1 MRLGQRAPYIGYR
14 SASFVANALPAGVA
28 VVMARVLGVV
38 MSVAM
43 RGRRRMIGRH
53 LRRVYGQRAGRWRV
67 ALGVQAAF
75 DSYARYWLES
85 FRLAT
90 TTPAALD
97 ASMSYEGLDIIEA
110 ALANGKG
117 VIAALPHLGGWDFG
131 GAWLTSQ
138 GYPLTVV
145 VEDLQPP
152 ELFEWFARLRA
163 GLGLTIVRHG
173 REAGGAVARAL
184 RANQVVCLLSDRDLT
199 RDGVEVEFFGERT
212 TLPAGPAT
220 LALRTGAALVPM
232 ALYYDRHGH
241 YGVVRPPIPT
251 TREGSVRADVG
262 RITQLLASELET
274 LIRRAPEQWHLFQ
287 PNWPSDFES
296 LRT

>member
-1 MRLGQRAPYIGYR
+1 MDLRQRAPYLGYR
-14 SASFVANALPAGVA
+14 GASLVANALPKAVA
-28 VVMARVLGVV
+28 VATARVLGLV

-43 RGRRRMIGRH
+43 QGRRRMITRH
-53 LRRVYGQRAGRWRV
+53 LRRVYGHRAGRLRLMV
-67 ALGVQAAF
+67 RVQAAF

-90 TTPAALD
+90 TTPDELD
-97 ASMSYEGLDIIEA
+97 ESMSYEGLDIIED

-152 ELFEWFARLRA
+152 ELFEWFARLRKSF
-163 GLGLTIVRHG
+163 GLTIVPQG
-173 REAGGAVARAL
+173 KGAGAAVSRAL
-184 RANQVVCLLSDRDLT
+184 RDNQVVCLLSDRDLT
-199 RDGVEVEFFGERT
+199 RDGIEVEFFGERT

-232 ALYYDRHGH
+232 ALYYDGHGH
-241 YGVVRPPIPT
+241 YGVVRPPIPVV
-251 TREGSVRADVG
+251 REGSVRDDVA
-262 RITQLLASELET
+262 RITQLLASELER
-274 LIRRAPEQWHLFQ
+274 LIRRAPSQWHLFQ
-287 PNWPSDFES
+287 PNWPSDFEVGGD
-296 LRT
+296 

>member
-1 MRLGQRAPYIGYR
+1 MALRRRAPYFGYR
-14 SASFVANALPAGVA
+14 AASVVANAMPGAVA
-28 VVMARVLGVV
+28 TALARVLGLV

-43 RGRRRMIGRH
+43 PGRRRMITRH
-53 LRRVYGQRAGRWRV
+53 LGRVYGPRAGPV
-67 ALGVQAAF
+67 TLALKVQGAF

-90 TTPAALD
+90 TTAAQLD
-97 ASMSYEGLDIIEA
+97 ASMSYEGLELIED
-110 ALANGKG
+110 ALAEGKG

-138 GYPLTVV
+138 GYQLTVV

-152 ELFEWFARLRA
+152 ELFDWFARLRA
-163 GLGLTIVRHG
+163 GFGLTIVRHG
-173 REAGGAVARAL
+173 REAGGVVARAL
-184 RANQVVCLLSDRDLT
+184 RANQIVCLLSDRDLT
-199 RDGVEVEFFGERT
+199 RDGVEVTFFGERT

-220 LALRTGAALVPM
+220 LALRTGAALIPM
-232 ALYYDRHGH
+232 ALYYRKSGH

-251 TREGSVRADVG
+251 AREGSVRDDVT
-262 RITQLLASELET
+262 RITQLLAYELEA

-287 PNWPSDFES
+287 PNWPSDAPN
-296 LRT
+296 LRQ

>member
-1 MRLGQRAPYIGYR
+1 MNLRQRAPYLGYR
-14 SASFVANALPAGVA
+14 GASLVANALPKPVA
-28 VVMARVLGVV
+28 VATARVLGLV

-43 RGRRRMIGRH
+43 QGRRRMITRH
-53 LRRVYGQRAGRWRV
+53 LRRVYGPRAGRLRLM
-67 ALGVQAAF
+67 AGVQAAF

-90 TTPAALD
+90 TTPDELD
-97 ASMSYEGLDIIEA
+97 ESMSYEGLDIIED
-110 ALANGKG
+110 ALAHGKG

-152 ELFEWFARLRA
+152 ELFEWFARLRKSF
-163 GLGLTIVRHG
+163 GLTIVRHG
-173 REAGGAVARAL
+173 KGAGAAVSRAL
-184 RANQVVCLLSDRDLT
+184 RDNHVVCLLSDRDLT

-220 LALRTGAALVPM
+220 LALRTGAPLVPM
-232 ALYYDRHGH
+232 ALYYDGHGH
-241 YGVVRPPIPT
+241 YGVVRPPIPVV
-251 TREGSVRADVG
+251 REGSVRDDVA
-262 RITQLLASELET
+262 RITQLLASELER
-274 LIRRAPEQWHLFQ
+274 LIRRAPSQWHLFQ
-287 PNWPSDFES
+287 PNWPSDFEVS
-296 LRT
+296 GD